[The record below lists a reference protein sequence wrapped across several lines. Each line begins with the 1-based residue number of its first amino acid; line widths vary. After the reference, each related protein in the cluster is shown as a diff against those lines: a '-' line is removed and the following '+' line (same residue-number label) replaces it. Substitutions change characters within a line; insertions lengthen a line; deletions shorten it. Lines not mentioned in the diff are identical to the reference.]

1 MEIIFDKN
9 PESFTWLVEMYYI
22 YIYLGGITDSE
33 SIIAINSLIVKPLI
47 ILYVLLLLYI
57 R

>member
-9 PESFTWLVEMYYI
+9 PESFTWLVEIYYI